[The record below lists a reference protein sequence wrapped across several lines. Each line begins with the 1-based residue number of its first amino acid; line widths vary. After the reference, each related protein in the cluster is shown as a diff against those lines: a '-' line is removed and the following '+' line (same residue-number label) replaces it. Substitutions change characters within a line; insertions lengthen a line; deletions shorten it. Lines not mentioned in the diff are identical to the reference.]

1 MENIHV
7 DTAKY
12 GDRLDHIAALGRVKR
27 RIEIMHNLPGNPF
40 VIILNLQIP
49 GDPPCS
55 IVFYFLVPLS
65 FYNGSSSTSS
75 SSNSDGLDNTREL
88 FKKFIDIPYS
98 TVPTESEAFIQENSG
113 ILGMTVDDNI
123 TDSSNTDQKL
133 IRSTTTITTTDNT
146 TTNTNT
152 TNGSTTTTATPIKR
166 SWGRAATTTGIN
178 NNTTTSTN
186 SGGSTG
192 KTKSAFFAPPA
203 AKSWTR

>member
-1 MENIHV
+1 MLMENIHV

-65 FYNGSSSTSS
+65 FYNGSSTTS
-75 SSNSDGLDNTREL
+75 SSNSDGLDNAREL

-98 TVPTESEAFIQENSG
+98 SVPHESEAFLQENSG
-113 ILGMTVDDNI
+113 ILGMNVDDN
-123 TDSSNTDQKL
+123 TTNSSNTDQKL
-133 IRSTTTITTTDNT
+133 TRSSTTITTDNNT
-146 TTNTNT
+146 TTNTT
-152 TNGSTTTTATPIKR
+152 TSTPVKR

-186 SGGSTG
+186 GGGTAG

>member
-1 MENIHV
+1 MLMENIHV

-65 FYNGSSSTSS
+65 FYNGSSTNSSTS
-75 SSNSDGLDNTREL
+75 SSNSDGLDNAREL

-98 TVPTESEAFIQENSG
+98 SVPTESEAFIHENSG

-133 IRSTTTITTTDNT
+133 IRSSTTITTDN
-146 TTNTNT
+146 NN
-152 TNGSTTTTATPIKR
+152 TTTATPVKR

-178 NNTTTSTN
+178 NNTTTTSTN
-186 SGGSTG
+186 GGGSAG